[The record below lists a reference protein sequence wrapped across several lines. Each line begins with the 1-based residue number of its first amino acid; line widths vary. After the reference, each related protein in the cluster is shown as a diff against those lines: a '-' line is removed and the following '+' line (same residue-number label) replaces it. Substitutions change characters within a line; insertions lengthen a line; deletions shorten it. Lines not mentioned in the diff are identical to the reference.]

1 MFFGSVLVWIYSLHQ
16 NVLNYEPLLMKHYLT
31 VIKTNIALIVT
42 YPNSF
47 KPVNF
52 IIEKNFSIGYINIT
66 VVSIIKKVP

>member
-1 MFFGSVLVWIYSLHQ
+1 
-16 NVLNYEPLLMKHYLT
+16 MKHLT
-31 VIKTNIALIVT
+31 MIKTNIALIVT

-47 KPVNF
+47 KPINF